1 MSAFANYLALNH
13 SIRQSSVDWVEQERM
28 RIARGYEWGPASVDA
43 LKARAAEIRR
53 DVEIVR
59 AMRNFGR
66 DE

>member
-28 RIARGYEWGPASVDA
+28 RIAYGYEWDRQQVAKT
-43 LKARAAEIRR
+43 LARAEEIRR
-53 DVEIVR
+53 DVAVVR

-66 DE
+66 G